1 MKLLKNFIFIAFMG
15 AMMGSCDWYS
25 DPLELVYPG
34 TDLSGNKEDNKE
46 AELIKDVEQVLT
58 TSADEV
64 WKITLNSATL

>member
-46 AELIKDVEQVLT
+46 AELIKDV
-58 TSADEV
+58 
-64 WKITLNSATL
+64 